1 MWLFSKKKSKLIK
14 EDKVWMHSAARYLNL
29 TKDVEFLTGR
39 GQTLLLSSFF
49 GDTHLYLS
57 ELLEKT
63 QISFNLCGSPGQ
75 IISGKINLIQASVL
89 IKEKQLHAFSGPAG
103 PLVIILPE
111 HHPLFSAEE
120 GFFEA
125 LESSG
130 AEVVCRFYLS
140 LDDPLFQLFGAGN
153 IEQMMQ
159 RLGMTEEEHISH
171 NLITQ
176 SIVKAQIKTEKKA
189 KNAFS
194 ADSAKEW
201 YNKNMV

>member
-1 MWLFSKKKSKLIK
+1 MWLFSKKKRKLIK

-29 TKDVEFLTGR
+29 TKDLEAMTGR

-89 IKEKQLHAFSGPAG
+89 IKEKQLQAFSGPAG
-103 PLVIILPE
+103 PLVIVLPE
-111 HHPLFSAEE
+111 HHPLFGVEE

-125 LESSG
+125 LESCG
-130 AEVVCRFYLS
+130 GEVVCRFYLS
-140 LDDPLFQLFGAGN
+140 LDDPLFQLFGAAN
-153 IEQMMQ
+153 IVQMMQ
-159 RLGMTEEEHISH
+159 RLGMAEEEHISH
-171 NLITQ
+171 SLISQ
-176 SIVKAQIKTEKKA
+176 AIAKAQVKTEKKA

-194 ADSAKEW
+194 ADSAEAW